1 MKPRTGA
8 KTRQTP
14 PEDKQTTG
22 ENTKKSLKTIEKSS
36 KNPQKQSNQSQ
47 RAFVEIPLRERSQKV
62 PEIRSSESASPD
74 LDTPRRA
81 LEPPRPEKEPPSP
94 PEKVL
99 TKGKPGRTLPK
110 VTVEEVEDSGEGN
123 SPINPVEELPF
134 RNVPPIE
141 RVEAS
146 EVLPRKPEGPKKTAE
161 KRAEGSKAYRVTP
174 NVDVEA
180 ATKRVVSDIE
190 NTTVQVTVGDLLAT
204 SNGIQ
209 RGIAAKMGKSRRSNF
224 IQNIE
229 DDVLA
234 NDVQNFSATMVP
246 VLGGPKTKP
255 LAARNLNVPNRAAQ
269 YMSLPVDA
277 ISINDLEFDE
287 APWVMNQAVAH
298 MPEGAYVLED
308 PVTQYLDSLAP
319 GELPRII
326 YASLPSAHLRCARL
340 TLPTYKRGT
349 RKVLQKDKPLKES
362 ADGESEKPSPDQDF

>member
-1 MKPRTGA
+1 MKLRTGA

-22 ENTKKSLKTIEKSS
+22 KNTKKSLKTIEKSS

-47 RAFVEIPLRERSQKV
+47 RAFVEIPLRRRSQKV
-62 PEIRSSESASPD
+62 PELRSSESASPD
-74 LDTPRRA
+74 LDTPRQA
-81 LEPPRPEKEPPSP
+81 LEPPRPEKELPSP

-110 VTVEEVEDSGEGN
+110 VTVEEVEDLGEGN

-161 KRAEGSKAYRVTP
+161 KRAE
-174 NVDVEA
+174 A

-190 NTTVQVTVGDLLAT
+190 NTTVQVTVGDLLAA

-234 NDVQNFSATMVP
+234 DDVQKFSATMVP

-255 LAARNLNVPNRAAQ
+255 LAVRNLNVLNRAAQ

-298 MPEGAYVLED
+298 MPKE
-308 PVTQYLDSLAP
+308 
-319 GELPRII
+319 R
-326 YASLPSAHLRCARL
+326 ARL

-362 ADGESEKPSPDQDF
+362 ADSESEKPSPDQDF